1 MVHGDNECNG
11 VFFTVHEFAQVMGIF
26 VSGPKLQVLKAVL
39 WLMNKDYVWEV
50 SI

>member
-1 MVHGDNECNG
+1 METMSAV
-11 VFFTVHEFAQVMGIF
+11 VFLCSYIVHEFAQVMGIF
-26 VSGPKLQVLKAVL
+26 VSGPKLQVLRAVL